1 METRSLSPTGAAH
14 AGQSGQSETGPSA
27 RGGKYHMTQ
36 GLVAQPPVKPVT
48 QPSGNCWDVRRS
60 NTRRLAIPVQRET
73 PRGRVPKLA
82 PAPWPRLKIKRR
94 KNAAGDGSQTKMCAR
109 RQQKQWRLGCQRWKR
124 RWRRSEPQTVAVG
137 ISFVLEVLLL
147 PKQQTKLWRQK
158 NARQTLIT
166 RTPMRRRS
174 PEPKTSARAR

>member
-27 RGGKYHMTQ
+27 KGGKYHMTQ

-48 QPSGNCWDVRRS
+48 QPSGNCWDVRHS

-82 PAPWPRLKIKRR
+82 PAPWPRLKIKRQ
-94 KNAAGDGSQTKMCAR
+94 KCGGR
-109 RQQKQWRLGCQRWKR
+109 RQPNKNVCEATTETVATRVSTVEKAVAPKRASNGR
-124 RWRRSEPQTVAVG
+124 RWHFLRPRS
-137 ISFVLEVLLL
+137 
-147 PKQQTKLWRQK
+147 
-158 NARQTLIT
+158 
-166 RTPMRRRS
+166 S
-174 PEPKTSARAR
+174 PPT